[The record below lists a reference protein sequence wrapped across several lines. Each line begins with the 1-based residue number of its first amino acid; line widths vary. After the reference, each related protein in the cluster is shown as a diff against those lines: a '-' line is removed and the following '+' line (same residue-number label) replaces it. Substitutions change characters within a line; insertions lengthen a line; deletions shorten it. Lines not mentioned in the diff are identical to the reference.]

1 MRKCHFEVIAKTN
14 LVKGNKVTFV
24 AATEVED
31 FCDSH
36 DAERV
41 LRKNLLKDNV
51 FGSVDDFHMFLIPE
65 ERYNEYQK
73 CEWMTINAARE
84 ELIEGIQER
93 EAARK
98 VEDKKNNRNNI
109 MEILRYGVYMA
120 VYIALLIDKIQT
132 ESVFWM
138 MFSGFF
144 IIFCGIEI
152 VSRIIKVVKYYKKA
166 VKEHKKQMILAR

>member
-1 MRKCHFEVIAKTN
+1 MRKCHFEVTAKTN
-14 LVKGNKVTFV
+14 LVKGNRLTFV
-24 AATEVED
+24 TATEVED

-36 DAERV
+36 DAELV
-41 LRKNLLKDNV
+41 IRKNLLKDKV
-51 FGSVDDFHMFLIPE
+51 FRSVDDFVMFLIPE

-73 CEWMTINAARE
+73 CEWMRIENARE

-93 EAARK
+93 EATRK
-98 VEDKKNNRNNI
+98 AEDKKNNKTNI

-120 VYIALLIDKIQT
+120 VYIALFIDKFQA
-132 ESVFWM
+132 ESMFWA

-166 VKEHKKQMILAR
+166 AKEHKKQMIIA